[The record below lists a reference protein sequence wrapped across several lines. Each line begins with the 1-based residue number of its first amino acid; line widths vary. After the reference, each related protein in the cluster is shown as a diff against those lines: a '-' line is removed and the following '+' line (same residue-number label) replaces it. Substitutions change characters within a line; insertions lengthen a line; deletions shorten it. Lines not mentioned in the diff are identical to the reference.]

1 MPPKPKLRN
10 WNDVQIMLATISIA
24 ATLGLWNLF
33 AEPVKTVTAQ
43 VQDEPV
49 TPPPTEE
56 PPTPAPVA
64 VISTAMPQTQPQIQ
78 PQTKIMFTQVAPQT
92 SNVVQP
98 QKKKKKNN
106 NNNGG
111 GGSGGGGTVTNTK
124 SS

>member
-24 ATLGLWNLF
+24 ATLGLWNVF

-49 TPPPTEE
+49 TPPPPTTE
-56 PPTPAPVA
+56 PSPVA
-64 VISTAMPQTQPQIQ
+64 AEPTAMPQIL

-98 QKKKKKNN
+98 QKKKKKKNNN

-111 GGSGGGGTVTNTK
+111 GGGGGGAVTNTK